1 MNLHAFASAAEASA
15 ALAQA
20 VATDLAA
27 AIAARG
33 QAVLA
38 VSGGRSP
45 VPFLQALAAQDI
57 PWQQVTVTLVDER
70 VVAPD
75 HADSNAGL
83 VREHLLQGR
92 AAVAAFLPLVNDGA
106 DAAAEL
112 AAAAVLWRTPDVT
125 VLGMGEDGH
134 TASLFPAASNLT
146 EGLAA
151 ANPAAL
157 LVVVPPAAPAAPHT
171 RISMTLAEL
180 QRSGKLYLAIAGETK
195 RRVLDNAAAAVSDTL
210 PISHLLSATARPLDV
225 YWSA

>member
-1 MNLHAFASAAEASA
+1 MNLHAFASAAKASA

-20 VATDLAA
+20 VAVDLAST
-27 AIAARG
+27 IATRG

-57 PWQQVTVTLVDER
+57 AWQQVSVTLVDER

-83 VREHLLQGR
+83 VREHLLQGK
-92 AAVAAFLPLVNDGA
+92 AAAASFLPLVQTGS
-106 DAAAEL
+106 DAQAEL
-112 AAAAVLWRTPDVT
+112 AAATAQWRTPDVA

-134 TASLFPAASNLT
+134 TASLFPNASNLA

-157 LVVVPPAAPAAPHT
+157 LVVVPPAAPHT

-180 QRSGKLYLAIAGETK
+180 QRSGKLYLAIAGDSK
-195 RRVLDNAAAAVSDTL
+195 RRVLDAAAAAVSDTL
-210 PISHLLSATARPLDV
+210 PISHLLTATARPLDV

>member
-1 MNLHAFASAAEASA
+1 MNLHAFSTAADAST

-20 VATDLAA
+20 VAADLAH

-83 VREHLLQGR
+83 VRAHLLQGR
-92 AAVAAFLPLVNDGA
+92 AAVATFLPLVNSGE
-106 DAAAEL
+106 DAQAEL
-112 AAAAVLWRTPDVT
+112 AAAAALWRTPDVA

-134 TASLFPAASNLT
+134 TASLFPAASNLA

-157 LVVVPPAAPAAPHT
+157 LVVVPPAAPHT

-180 QRSGKLYLAIAGETK
+180 QRSGKLYLAIAGDSK
-195 RRVLDNAAAAVSDTL
+195 RRVLDTAAAGVSDTL
-210 PISHLLSATARPLDV
+210 PISHLLTAAARPLDV